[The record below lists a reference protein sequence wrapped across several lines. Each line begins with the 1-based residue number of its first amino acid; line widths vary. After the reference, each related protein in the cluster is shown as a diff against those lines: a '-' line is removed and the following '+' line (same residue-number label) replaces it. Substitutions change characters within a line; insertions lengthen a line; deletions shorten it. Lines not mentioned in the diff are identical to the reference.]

1 MFAAKVEHLL
11 RFGKTPDERARK
23 ATTLEL
29 EAEGRDG
36 MRHVRCAD
44 EGDVAVAAE

>member
-11 RFGKTPDERARK
+11 RFDNTPDGRAREAASLEYK
-23 ATTLEL
+23 AK
-29 EAEGRDG
+29 GRDG
-36 MRHVRCAD
+36 MRLVRCAD

>member
-11 RFGKTPDERARK
+11 RLGDTPDERARN
-23 ATTLEL
+23 ATSLEQQ
-29 EAEGRDG
+29 AKGRDG
-36 MRHVRCAD
+36 MRLLRCAD